1 MKKLSTLS
9 FSIAISQY
17 IIQAIYIVYVLYIYI
32 GILYKVCVRKTC
44 TTCYLRITLLI
55 EYVGHLYRVLTCKNM
70 VKCKVI
76 FVCILILKFHFNFAL
91 KRCQCTQQD
100 VRKIVGNSL
109 QMHHQV

>member
-9 FSIAISQY
+9 LLIAISQY
-17 IIQAIYIVYVLYIYI
+17 IIQAIYIVYVLYIY
-32 GILYKVCVRKTC
+32 ILYKVCVRKTC

-55 EYVGHLYRVLTCKNM
+55 KYVGYLYRILTCKNM
-70 VKCKVI
+70 VKCKVF

-91 KRCQCTQQD
+91 KWCHCTQQD